1 MRGAAV
7 LEWQGM
13 RTPFLFTVLAA
24 AVGVAGYAAAQDTTD
39 LPPEIQRIVR
49 TAKEGDAMS
58 QYNLGVL
65 YAQGK
70 QMEQNDNKAVYW
82 WRKAANQGNAMAQN
96 NLGIMYMQGKGGL
109 ERNDEEAAKLF
120 RQSAEQGYS
129 EAQNNLAV
137 MLVKG
142 QGVEKNQEEA
152 VEWFRKAAAQG
163 HAGAKEALRQLGKE

>member
-1 MRGAAV
+1 MRGCGV

-13 RTPFLFTVLAA
+13 KNPFLFTVLAA
-24 AVGVAGYAAAQDTTD
+24 AVGFAGFAAAQDTTD

-70 QMEQNDNKAVYW
+70 QMEQSDTKAVYW
-82 WRKAANQGNAMAQN
+82 WRKSANQGNAMAQN
-96 NLGIMYMQGKGGL
+96 NLGIMYMQGKGGV
-109 ERNDEEAAKLF
+109 EKSDEEAAKLF

-142 QGVEKNQEEA
+142 QGVEKNQAEA

-163 HAGAKEALRQLGKE
+163 HAGAKDALRQLGKE

>member
-1 MRGAAV
+1 MKTHLIAIALACCAGTAAPV
-7 LEWQGM
+7 M
-13 RTPFLFTVLAA
+13 
-24 AVGVAGYAAAQDTTD
+24 AQDSAED
-39 LPPEIQRIVR
+39 VPPEVRMTIR
-49 TAKEGDAMS
+49 TAKEGQVES

-70 QMEQNDNKAVYW
+70 QLEQSDSKAVYW
-82 WRKAANQGNAMAQN
+82 WRKAAAQGHAMAQN

-109 ERNDEEAAKLF
+109 DRSDEEAAKLF
-120 RQSAEQGYS
+120 RQSAEQGYR
-129 EAQNNLAV
+129 EGQHNLAV

-163 HAGAKEALRQLGKE
+163 HPGAKDALKQLGKE